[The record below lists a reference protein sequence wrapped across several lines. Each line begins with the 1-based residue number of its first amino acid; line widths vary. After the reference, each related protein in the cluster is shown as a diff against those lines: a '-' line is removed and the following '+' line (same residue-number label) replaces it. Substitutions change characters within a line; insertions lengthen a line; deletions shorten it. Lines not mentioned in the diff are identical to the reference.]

1 VPGWFGTKCD
11 EFAIR
16 FEPANGQSI
25 RVAESDGFPEE
36 NGELTFALRESPG
49 ANNPVTFQ
57 FATTLPNEVAIEPAE
72 VTFSSDD
79 FATPRAIRVRA
90 VKDAFKDGNRT
101 LLIAPTVVSGTGRF
115 SVANVQP
122 TVRATTLDAFP
133 SIAAVS
139 PTVVPLAGRVNATI
153 AGNNW
158 DDWVEVWFE
167 SVLVGEFRVARIISN
182 STGATANIR
191 SHHGQHQQQQ
201 LRQTELNTLAT
212 TPDTTRIYPPSS
224 DGAVIVPVNKTNLKD
239 APGGYHTV
247 TIVNVFANTR
257 HTDGTM
263 LYATEDCPF
272 PGEFGLGKDCE
283 PCPDGAT
290 CPGGYRIWPLEGYWN
305 PGEGSGWVGLRFF
318 IFLFLLFDEKLDKTN
333 LCTHTNTKPTTT
345 FLPPLPS
352 QLRRKML
359 AARGLPRHARLA
371 VLARVRGLYVRQVQP
386 RFLQVRGHL
395 PTMPAA
401 DLDSN
406 LHHRR
411 RCGVALVCP
420 LRCRGA

>member
-1 VPGWFGTKCD
+1 VTFKGQFFGTLAPTSLVIMIGTQPCLAPLWVSDTEVSCTTPSVPTGGSPITDVPITVIVNGRSSGSTPLGVLTGTAGFRYGPVDCDPSCGYNQACDDATGSCLVCVPGWFGTKCD

-16 FEPANGQSI
+16 FESANGQPI
-25 RVAESDGFPEE
+25 RVAESDGFSEE

-72 VTFSSDD
+72 VTFTSDD

-115 SVANVQP
+115 SVAGAHP

-133 SIAAVS
+133 SIAAVN
-139 PTVVPLAGRVNATI
+139 PTAVPLAGRVNATI
-153 AGNNW
+153 AGSNW

-167 SVLVGEFRVARIISN
+167 SILVGEFRVARIISN
-182 STGATANIR
+182 TTGASANVLGR
-191 SHHGQHQQQQ
+191 QQ
-201 LRQTELNTLAT
+201 LGQSTLNPLAT
-212 TPDTTRIYPPSS
+212 NPGPTRTYPPSS
-224 DGAVIVPVNKTNLKD
+224 DGAVIVPVNKTDLKD

-257 HTDGTM
+257 HSDGTM

-272 PGEFGLGKDCE
+272 PGEFGRGKDCE

-290 CPGGYRIWPLEGYWN
+290 CPGGYRIWPLVGYWN
-305 PGEGSGWVGLRFF
+305 PGEGSGWVFF
-318 IFLFLLFDEKLDKTN
+318 F
-333 LCTHTNTKPTTT
+333 
-345 FLPPLPS
+345 
-352 QLRRKML
+352 
-359 AARGLPRHARLA
+359 
-371 VLARVRGLYVRQVQP
+371 
-386 RFLQVRGHL
+386 
-395 PTMPAA
+395 
-401 DLDSN
+401 
-406 LHHRR
+406 
-411 RCGVALVCP
+411 
-420 LRCRGA
+420 

>member
-16 FEPANGQSI
+16 FEPANGQPI
-25 RVAESDGFPEE
+25 RVAESDSFPEE

-72 VTFSSDD
+72 VTFTSDD

-115 SVANVQP
+115 SVAGAHP

-133 SIAAVS
+133 SIAAVN
-139 PTVVPLAGRVNATI
+139 PTAVPLAGRVNATI

-191 SHHGQHQQQQ
+191 SYHQQQ
-201 LRQTELNTLAT
+201 TTLNTLVT
-212 TPDTTRIYPPSS
+212 TPGPTRTYPPSS
-224 DGAVIVPVNKTNLKD
+224 DGAVIVPVNKTDLKD
-239 APGGYHTV
+239 A
-247 TIVNVFANTR
+247 
-257 HTDGTM
+257 
-263 LYATEDCPF
+263 
-272 PGEFGLGKDCE
+272 
-283 PCPDGAT
+283 
-290 CPGGYRIWPLEGYWN
+290 PGGYRIWPLEGYWN
-305 PGEGSGWVGLRFF
+305 PGEGSGWVVLRFF
-318 IFLFLLFDEKLDKTN
+318 IF
-333 LCTHTNTKPTTT
+333 H
-345 FLPPLPS
+345 
-352 QLRRKML
+352 
-359 AARGLPRHARLA
+359 
-371 VLARVRGLYVRQVQP
+371 
-386 RFLQVRGHL
+386 
-395 PTMPAA
+395 
-401 DLDSN
+401 
-406 LHHRR
+406 
-411 RCGVALVCP
+411 
-420 LRCRGA
+420 